1 MGLRTRWTT
10 AVAAAVMVPGMI
22 VVAPAQAAG
31 PNNAPVAVADTLSAV
46 AGTEV
51 RINPVLNDTDAD
63 PGDVLSLSGTPI
75 LTSGSA
81 TVALVGAD
89 VSITPTPGTSTPL
102 VVTYLVT
109 DGKASTPGT
118 ITVNVLAPPP
128 PPPPPNQAPM
138 AAPDVAQM
146 YAGGQV
152 QVDPRVNDSDPD
164 GEALTVASASV
175 TSGLGTV
182 TTDGQVLVI
191 GAAAGYVGPLVVTY
205 VVSDPRGGQAQST
218 VTVEVITAPN
228 RPPVAVSDAVS
239 LKAGRTYRI
248 PVLANDSD
256 PDGDRLRLVK
266 VGKAKHGTSTRSGSK
281 IRYRAPKSWTGT
293 TSISYT
299 VRDSAG
305 ASTKGTLTI
314 TVERRTP
321 IAKPKPTPRPKPE
334 PPAAADG
341 PSKAAVESALAR
353 LGLPTGSANGHYDAR
368 TRRAVCAWR
377 TVTGRPQGRGA
388 PTAAEARAIV
398 ATEGLPSAQGS
409 MVTGVNVSITCQAA
423 FWVGANREYRRVMA
437 ATTGKKGFDTRV
449 GTHRVFVTHHVWRY
463 STIYPEA
470 RMYKPMQFSGGQAL
484 HGSATDR
491 LVKTYP
497 ASHGCVRMLHRD
509 VDALQAGGVGNGTV
523 VRVFGAW

>member
-10 AVAAAVMVPGMI
+10 AVAAG
-22 VVAPAQAAG
+22 VVVGLIGAG
-31 PNNAPVAVADTLSAV
+31 PAHAEPNYVPLAAPDTASTVVGA
-46 AGTEV
+46 EV
-51 RINPVLNDTDAD
+51 RIDPRANDGDPDGDPLILIAATLQSGVATVTLDPATQQVAITPSAVGPVVVLYTIAD
-63 PGDVLSLSGTPI
+63 PKG
-75 LTSGSA
+75 A
-81 TVALVGAD
+81 T
-89 VSITPTPGTSTPL
+89 
-102 VVTYLVT
+102 
-109 DGKASTPGT
+109 ASST
-118 ITVNVLAPPP
+118 ITVDVL
-128 PPPPPNQAPM
+128 PPPNQAPV

-146 YAGGQV
+146 YSGGQL
-152 QVDPRVNDSDPD
+152 QVDPRANDSDPD
-164 GEALTVASASV
+164 GEALTVSSAAV
-175 TSGLGTV
+175 TSGAGTV

-218 VTVEVITAPN
+218 VSVDVITAPN
-228 RPPVAVSDAVS
+228 RPPVAVPDAVS
-239 LKAGRTYRI
+239 VKAGRTYRI

-256 PDGDRLRLVK
+256 PDGDQLRLVK
-266 VGKAKHGTSTRSGSK
+266 VGKAKHGTSARSGSK
-281 IRYRAPKSWTGT
+281 IRYRAPKSWSGT
-293 TSISYT
+293 TSVSYT

-305 ASTKGTLTI
+305 ASTKGTLRI

-321 IAKPKPTPRPKPE
+321 VAKPKPKPTPKPE
-334 PPAAADG
+334 PPAAGDG
-341 PSKAAVESALAR
+341 PSKSAVESALAR

-377 TVTGRPQGRGA
+377 TVTGRPVSRQY
-388 PTAAEARAIV
+388 PSSAEAKAIV
-398 ATEGLPSAQGS
+398 ATEGLPAAQGS

-437 ATTGKKGFDTRV
+437 ATTGKKGFATRV
-449 GTHRVFVTHHVWRY
+449 GTHRIFVTHHVWRY

-509 VDALQAGGVGNGTV
+509 IDAMQAGGVGNGTL